1 MSWLRRFSRSED
13 DEPLPTFPK
22 RSVRQ
27 VVIFSKYS
35 WSKDD
40 NIVVVHLETETDN
53 EIHLLLNEEWYLHEI
68 ESRDHGDSML
78 AILIGG
84 PEELKTVGLLTAESS
99 ISDYSLRYS
108 AGFGAES
115 YTTNERDILN
125 LGIELAEKVDSGW
138 LPTDSDDIDDLY
150 LFFSEVPLWV
160 GYFAPY
166 KFILKSLTRS
176 YQEHFSSMDVDFAS
190 RFAGALGRGFSVVEA
205 RLAKGKNPPRDKAE
219 SEILAIATLPALNGF
234 RQPSNATLQY
244 LSRTGLR
251 FLKYLESM
259 PDSLPSTRFRINFLM
274 GPQLNLAYSAKFGRS
289 DHVSED
295 YSLSYQQILSHI
307 FYPDSSLARKDR
319 DARKVILGPRPKR
332 HSFEFDDEYFDV
344 LSSESIEIYKR
355 WIADGDYAKCAPI
368 ARHAL
373 AVSKG
378 ISGAEIPWTIELA
391 KLLINTESQKVQME
405 VLAACAENPDWS
417 GVVSEQT
424 FVQILDWIDEEW
436 LEMLFGRLY
445 EPPSY
450 YYSSD
455 STVDEWVKL
464 RLAKP
469 LNKRDARIAHEILKG
484 KFSQKTRAALLFHM
498 IATTK
503 RLSVSAFSEFQTF
516 TFNSWYV
523 DEFLGFFGVNK
534 SDEYPIGVIDVVD
547 FEDQELL
554 LFFTQI
560 LTNYLESNLRFWKLD
575 DLLEALTS
583 AKSDKFSQLM
593 DKVFLD
599 EKLSSMRPALL
610 ESINKNRPTGNSI
623 LNIISKALLEDRV
636 ALVLQI
642 LAVIG
647 EDAYASFWRRNAKE
661 VEQLLANSQ
670 PFKAQY
676 WTNMELLTLS
686 VRERVEAYSGF
697 GADVIA
703 SLSPSSIARING
715 PQEELLIKIAKKH
728 PESIKSDGVL
738 RAMLVAP
745 SLAIHKL
752 ATDFVNK
759 SGLIAAHWLLMLESN
774 LPTPQAASLSYLES
788 QLDKTGFPDML
799 LMALDSN
806 NQQARTLAIRV
817 LGAVKTPDSLKQILT
832 ALVENR
838 NSDTWNIVSE
848 NLQQLADP
856 EKYREFTKNVFLSRR
871 KARAV
876 KEKVKSDLEVFIG
889 EIETAVEKDTLI
901 RMSFSSVARDREWS
915 LKQIALSQVD
925 ISGVT
930 VETSWKSGSNV

>member
-1 MSWLRRFSRSED
+1 
-13 DEPLPTFPK
+13 
-22 RSVRQ
+22 
-27 VVIFSKYS
+27 
-35 WSKDD
+35 
-40 NIVVVHLETETDN
+40 
-53 EIHLLLNEEWYLHEI
+53 
-68 ESRDHGDSML
+68 
-78 AILIGG
+78 
-84 PEELKTVGLLTAESS
+84 
-99 ISDYSLRYS
+99 
-108 AGFGAES
+108 
-115 YTTNERDILN
+115 
-125 LGIELAEKVDSGW
+125 
-138 LPTDSDDIDDLY
+138 
-150 LFFSEVPLWV
+150 
-160 GYFAPY
+160 
-166 KFILKSLTRS
+166 
-176 YQEHFSSMDVDFAS
+176 MDVDFAS

-219 SEILAIATLPALNGF
+219 SEILAIGTLPALNGF

-244 LSRTGLR
+244 LSRMGLR

-259 PDSLPSTRFRINFLM
+259 SDSLPSTRFRINFLM
-274 GPQLNLAYSAKFGRS
+274 GPQLNLAYSAKFGN
-289 DHVSED
+289 HVSED

-307 FYPDSSLARKDR
+307 FYPNSSLARKDR

-332 HSFEFDDEYFDV
+332 HSFEFEKEYFDA
-344 LSSESIEIYKR
+344 LSSASKDIYKR
-355 WIADGDYAKCAPI
+355 WIADGDYAKCASI

-378 ISGAEIPWTIELA
+378 ISGVKIPWTIDMA
-391 KLLINTESQKVQME
+391 KLLIKTESKMVQME

-417 GVVSEQT
+417 GVVSNQA
-424 FVQILDWIDEEW
+424 FVQILDWIDEDW
-436 LEMLFGRLY
+436 IEMLFGRLY
-445 EPPSY
+445 EPPNY

-484 KFSQKTRAALLFHM
+484 RFSQKTRAALLFHM
-498 IATTK
+498 IATTN
-503 RLSVSAFSEFQTF
+503 RLSVSAFSEFEPF
-516 TFNSWYV
+516 TFRSWYV
-523 DEFLGFFGVNK
+523 DEFLGFFGVKKN
-534 SDEYPIGVIDVVD
+534 DDYPIGVIDVVD

-554 LFFTQI
+554 QFFTQI

-636 ALVLQI
+636 SLVLQI

-661 VEQLLANSQ
+661 VEQLLAKSQ

-676 WTNMELLTLS
+676 WTNMELLPLS

-703 SLSPSSIARING
+703 SLNPSSIARING

-759 SGLIAAHWLLMLESN
+759 SGLIATHWLLMLESN
-774 LPTPQAASLSYLES
+774 LPTPQSAALSYLES
-788 QLDKTGFPDML
+788 QLDKPGFPEKL

-848 NLQQLADP
+848 NLQQLEDP

-901 RMSFSSVARDREWS
+901 RMAFSSVARDREWA
-915 LKQIALSQVD
+915 LRQIALNQID

-930 VETSWKSGSNV
+930 VENSWKWGSNV